1 LIFLEKRV
9 QTFRAVSAYRPVKI
23 QNVVKKGVLIMGY
36 TSEKRYLIPSL
47 GRGLRIVGMV
57 IRAWEPFTLGQ
68 IEGFNSA
75 ISGWRYSA
83 SPVTKETGPAL
94 AAMASHMS
102 QAGGYY

>member
-1 LIFLEKRV
+1 
-9 QTFRAVSAYRPVKI
+9 
-23 QNVVKKGVLIMGY
+23 MGY
-36 TSEKRYLIPSL
+36 TSEKWCLVPSL
-47 GRGLRIVGMV
+47 GRGLRIVGML

-75 ISGWRYSA
+75 ISGWSYGA
-83 SPVTKETGPAL
+83 SPVIRESGPPL